1 MFLHPALA
9 DVAQLVEQWSPKKM
23 YMRFAQMNDPNEG
36 EETATDSLVE
46 DQENAEGT
54 TEVEGSGDLID

>member
-1 MFLHPALA
+1 M
-9 DVAQLVEQWSPKKM
+9 KKM